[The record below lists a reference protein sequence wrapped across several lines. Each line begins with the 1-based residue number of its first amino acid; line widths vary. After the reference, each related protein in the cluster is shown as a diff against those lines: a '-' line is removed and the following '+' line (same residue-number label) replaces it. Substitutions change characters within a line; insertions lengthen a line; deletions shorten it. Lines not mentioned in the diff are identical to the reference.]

1 MAQNYKKIR
10 IYAKKSA
17 KNLRMSKK
25 SSTFAVPFKK
35 NGVISRSRAVVARQA
50 HNLKV
55 GGSIPPSATKK
66 ISYTLAYMRFF
77 LYLCSQ
83 IQFNMAKYIIMAEEG
98 EYGLIAQVKEKL
110 GLDLADAEIIYTGV
124 GAINIIRSL
133 QNLDRE
139 AELYNIG
146 YAGSANFDLGT
157 WVEVTEARLNHPNVT
172 YPEPTLEIQNSKFK
186 IQNCRQAICYTNCDF
201 VLASDYKDC
210 VFDME
215 LAFIAALGFK
225 NLHSFKHVSDNL
237 SLHAYH
243 DLTHGVE

>member
-83 IQFNMAKYIIMAEEG
+83 IQINMAKYIIMAEEG

-139 AELYNIG
+139 SELYNIG

-172 YPEPTLEIQNSKFK
+172 YPEPELK
-186 IQNCRQAICYTNCDF
+186 ISHFTSHISNCLQAPCYTNCDF

-243 DLTHGVE
+243 NLTHGVE